1 VLEPVS
7 TGSSHYEKTEYIC
20 PFLVADIR
28 LGPTPDTHTGKA
40 SSGVQLKGVQMEG
53 AGKQR
58 WLLLPGSKALILA
71 NLVRSEEYVRER
83 AEQMQQLEGSAAW
96 QCNACTYINVTAK
109 VKCGMCNTKRAVVAK
124 PVAQAARA

>member
-1 VLEPVS
+1 M
-7 TGSSHYEKTEYIC
+7 
-20 PFLVADIR
+20 VADIR

-71 NLVRSEEYVRER
+71 NLVRSEEHVRER

-109 VKCGMCNTKRAVVAK
+109 VKCGMCNTKRAVAK